1 MPPESAGAVTALSGK
16 PAQIN
21 AFAAIVVA
29 LAGRYSFEQREDG
42 SPPLLGIGGMAE
54 VYLAT
59 DLRHERPVA
68 LKVLQPIIANILG
81 PERFLQEVR
90 IATRL
95 THPNILPLLEAGSS
109 DIPQGG
115 TLLWFAM
122 PAVAGSLRDRLNR
135 EGALAV
141 EVALRITQQI
151 AEALACAHGE
161 HLIHRDVKPENILLD
176 GDHAYLADFG
186 VAKALSHVSEEITSA
201 GLAVGTPAYMSPEQ
215 GAGGHAH
222 IDARSDVYSLG
233 CVLYEMLAG
242 EPPFTGPTAHAII
255 ARHQVEPPRSL
266 RVVRPTISPA
276 LEGLVMRAL
285 AKVPADRFTSAT
297 AFAVEV
303 SQPRMAAPAPATLT
317 ADTRV
322 TPATRL
328 RSKSWVTR
336 VAWLLLPVALAA
348 VVGPRVVTTLRRL
361 SSQGTALDST
371 RYAVL
376 PFAYDSGVATLNE
389 RAALRDALASRWSGI
404 TLVEEFR
411 EAELL
416 QAHAARTWTMSDA
429 YQAAL
434 TLGAGR
440 FVRGTVT
447 RMGDSLRILAGL
459 YDATR
464 GGTQLSL
471 ATARLPADTR
481 EGSGTFARIAELLVL
496 RDALPPD
503 SATDQLGSRSLPA
516 VQAFAAGTRAL
527 REWDLAAADG
537 AFDRATSF
545 DRDFARA
552 YLWLGL
558 TRQWEQVESGRWRSA
573 AEQAASGRAT
583 LTTREQ
589 LLADALL
596 ASARGTPMAACPVW
610 EGLTQRDPSDFVA
623 WYGLGFC
630 QVTDSVVIRD
640 PRNPGAWRFRSS
652 YYSGLRALV
661 QAYHLH
667 PEILSAYREGS
678 YAALREL
685 FFVDGNNFHH
695 GRSLDG
701 QFRFTAFPIQAADS
715 LAFEPL
721 LTTTALIP
729 DRRSLA
735 TRTRASLHQRRMLL
749 DIAEGWTAAAPD
761 DPRALEAKGI
771 ALDLLH
777 RRDAVE
783 ALRHALAMSH
793 DPSDRLRVGQ
803 TLTWVLLKE
812 SLPEDAAGLERALAL
827 LDSLLAEQ
835 SPATTPDPVRLAGL
849 ASLTGRVDL
858 AAEYLRQ
865 PRAVASLSVPPELG
879 GLATSLLIY
888 STVGGPSDTLDRL
901 TRQVRTAISRMPDPP
916 AREEASAAWLARAA
930 TLAYPVHPLPG
941 IDDLNRL
948 GDPLLDAQAA
958 DQRKDAAERSR
969 LLAQLGQMRA
979 SVPPNEVTF
988 DALYPEAALNASA
1001 GDRAGAAAWIDSA
1014 LAAMGDMATD
1024 ALADPI
1030 RAATLV
1036 PTLVLRADLAAQTG
1050 DRVTARRWA
1059 RPASRLL
1066 RDCDPFLRPTL
1077 TRMQSLAR

>member
-1 MPPESAGAVTALSGK
+1 
-16 PAQIN
+16 
-21 AFAAIVVA
+21 
-29 LAGRYSFEQREDG
+29 
-42 SPPLLGIGGMAE
+42 MAE

-59 DLRHERPVA
+59 DLHHERLVA

-135 EGALAV
+135 EGTLAID
-141 EVALRITQQI
+141 VALRIAQQV

-161 HLIHRDVKPENILLD
+161 HLVHRDVKPENILLD

-215 GAGGHAH
+215 GAGSHGR
-222 IDARSDVYSLG
+222 IDGRSDVYSLG

-242 EPPFTGPTAHAII
+242 EPPFTGPTTQAII

-276 LEGLVMRAL
+276 LEALVMRAL

-303 SQPRMAAPAPATLT
+303 SEPRMAAPAPATPT
-317 ADTRV
+317 ADTQV
-322 TPATRL
+322 TPATHL
-328 RSKSWVTR
+328 RSRSWVTR
-336 VAWLLLPVALAA
+336 AAWLLLPVALAA
-348 VVGPRVVTTLRRL
+348 LVGPRVVTTVRRL
-361 SSQGTALDST
+361 SLQATALDST

-481 EGSGTFARIAELLVL
+481 EGSATFARMAELLVL

-537 AFDRATSF
+537 AFDRATTF

-610 EGLTQRDPSDFVA
+610 KRLTQRDPSDFFA

-640 PRNPGAWRFRSS
+640 PPNSSAWRFRSS

-701 QFRFTAFPIQAADS
+701 QFRFTAFPIQAADT

-783 ALRHALAMSH
+783 ALRQALAMSQ

-901 TRQVRTAISRMPDPP
+901 TRQVRTAIARMPDPP

-941 IDDLNRL
+941 IDDLKRL

-958 DQRKDAAERSR
+958 DQRKDAAELSR

-979 SVPPNEVTF
+979 SVPPSEVTF

-1001 GDRAGAAAWIDSA
+1001 GNRAGAAAWIDST

-1036 PTLVLRADLAAQTG
+1036 PTLVLRADLAAQSG

-1066 RDCDPFLRPTL
+1066 RDSDPFLRPTL
-1077 TRMQSLAR
+1077 TRMESLAR

>member
-1 MPPESAGAVTALSGK
+1 MAARLCSEAVAWPKSIWPP
-16 PAQIN
+16 I
-21 AFAAIVVA
+21 FAN
-29 LAGRYSFEQREDG
+29 E
-42 SPPLLGIGGMAE
+42 
-54 VYLAT
+54 
-59 DLRHERPVA
+59 HPVA
-68 LKVLQPIIANILG
+68 LKVLQPVVANILG

-90 IATRL
+90 IASRL
-95 THPNILPLLEAGSS
+95 THPNILPLLEAGSA
-109 DIPQGG
+109 DFPPGG
-115 TLLWFAM
+115 TLLWFTM
-122 PAVAGSLRDRLNR
+122 PAVPGTLRDRLKR
-135 EGALAV
+135 EGEFTIEL
-141 EVALRITQQI
+141 ALRIAQQI
-151 AEALACAHGE
+151 AEALACAHDE
-161 HLIHRDVKPENILLD
+161 HLVHRDVKPENILLD
-176 GDHAYLADFG
+176 GDHVFLADFG
-186 VAKALSHVSEEITSA
+186 VAKALSHVTEEITSA

-215 GAGGHAH
+215 GGGHAR
-222 IDARSDVYSLG
+222 IDGRSDIYSLG

-242 EPPFTGPTAHAII
+242 EPPFTGPTTQAII

-266 RVVRPTISPA
+266 RVVRSTISPA
-276 LEGLVMRAL
+276 LEALVMRAL
-285 AKVPADRFTSAT
+285 AKVPADRFSSAT
-297 AFAVEV
+297 VFADEMGRV
-303 SQPRMAAPAPATLT
+303 LT
-317 ADTRV
+317 APPDL
-322 TPATRL
+322 ATAWPLPPPTSTADHAQVRLAARL
-328 RSKSWVTR
+328 RSKSWGTL
-336 VAWLLLPVALAA
+336 VAWLLLSAAL
-348 VVGPRVVTTLRRL
+348 VGLVGPRVATTVRGLF
-361 SSQGTALDST
+361 SQETALDST
-371 RYAVL
+371 RYSVL
-376 PFAYDSGVATLNE
+376 PFAYDSGVASLNE
-389 RAALRDALASRWSGI
+389 RPAIRDALASKWSGI

-416 QAHAARTWTMSDA
+416 QAQATKSWTTSDA

-434 TLGAGR
+434 SLGAGR

-447 RMGDSLRILAGL
+447 RVGDSLRILAGL

-464 GGTQLSL
+464 GGAQLSF
-471 ATARLPADTR
+471 ATARLSADTR
-481 EGSGTFARIAELLVL
+481 EASGTLARIADLLVL

-516 VQAFAAGTRAL
+516 VQAFSAGTRAL
-527 REWDLAAADG
+527 QEWNLPAADS
-537 AFDRATSF
+537 AFDRATTF

-558 TRQWEQVESGRWRSA
+558 ARQWEQVESGRWRSA

-583 LTTREQ
+583 LAAREQ

-596 ASARGTPMAACPVW
+596 ASARGAAACPVW
-610 EGLTQRDPSDFVA
+610 QSLTQRDPSDFIA

-630 QVTDSVVIRD
+630 QVTDSAVIRD
-640 PRNPGAWRFRSS
+640 PRSPGAWRFRSS
-652 YYSGLRALV
+652 YYSGLLALV

-685 FFVDGNNFHH
+685 FFVDGNNFHQ
-695 GRSLDG
+695 GYSLDG
-701 QFRFTAFPIQAADS
+701 QFRFSAFPIQAADS
-715 LAFEPL
+715 LAFAPI
-721 LTTTALIP
+721 LTMTAVIP

-735 TRTRASLHQRRMLL
+735 TRMRASLHQRRMLL
-749 DIAEGWTAAAPD
+749 DIAEGWTAAAPG

-783 ALRHALAMSH
+783 ALRQALAMSH
-793 DPSDRLRVGQ
+793 DPSDRPRVGQ

-849 ASLTGRVDL
+849 ASLTGRFDL

-865 PRAVASLSVPPELG
+865 PRALASLSAPPELG

-901 TRQVRTAISRMPDPP
+901 TRQVRTAISRMPDSA
-916 AREEASAAWLARAA
+916 AREETSAAWLARAA
-930 TLAYPVHPLPG
+930 TLAYPVHPLPEIG
-941 IDDLNRL
+941 DLNRL

-958 DQRKDAAERSR
+958 DQRGDVAERSR

-988 DALYPEAALNASA
+988 DALYPEAALHARA
-1001 GDRAGAAAWIDSA
+1001 GDRAGAVAWIDST
-1014 LAAMGDMATD
+1014 LAAVGDMATD

-1036 PTLVLRADLAAQTG
+1036 PTLVLRADLAVQAG
-1050 DRVTARRWA
+1050 DSVTARRWA
-1059 RPASRLL
+1059 RPAQRLW

-1077 TRMQSLAR
+1077 ARMQALAP

>member
-1 MPPESAGAVTALSGK
+1 MKRPQTD
-16 PAQIN
+16 
-21 AFAAIVVA
+21 AFAAIEAA
-29 LAGRYSFEQREDG
+29 LAGRYSFERREDG
-42 SPPLLGIGGMAE
+42 GPPLLGSGGMAE

-59 DLRHERPVA
+59 DLRHQRPVA
-68 LKVLQPIIANILG
+68 IKVLQRVVANILG
-81 PERFLQEVR
+81 PERFLQEIG

-135 EGALAV
+135 EGELAI
-141 EVALRITQQI
+141 EVALRIAQQI

-161 HLIHRDVKPENILLD
+161 HLVHRDVKPENILLD
-176 GDHAYLADFG
+176 GDHVFLADFG
-186 VAKALSHVSEEITSA
+186 IAKALSHVTEEITSA

-215 GAGGHAH
+215 GGGHAR

-242 EPPFTGPTAHAII
+242 EPPFTGPSTQAII
-255 ARHQVEPPRSL
+255 ARHQAEPPRSL

-276 LEGLVMRAL
+276 LEALVMRAL
-285 AKVPADRFTSAT
+285 AKVPADRFISAT

-303 SQPRMAAPAPATLT
+303 SQPLMAWPAPATPT
-317 ADTRV
+317 ADRAQV
-322 TPATRL
+322 TLATRL
-328 RSKSWVTR
+328 RSKSWVTL
-336 VAWLLLPVALAA
+336 VAWLLIPVALAA
-348 VVGPRVVTTLRRL
+348 LVGPRVVTTVRRL
-361 SSQGTALDST
+361 FSQETALDST

-376 PFAYDSGVATLNE
+376 PFAYDSNVATLNE

-416 QAHAARTWTMSDA
+416 QAHATKAWTTSDA

-447 RMGDSLRILAGL
+447 RIGDSLRILAGL

-464 GGTQLSL
+464 GGAQLSL
-471 ATARLPADTR
+471 ATARLGADTR
-481 EGSGTFARIAELLVL
+481 EASGTFARIADLLVL
-496 RDALPPD
+496 RDALPAD
-503 SATDQLGSRSLPA
+503 SATDHLGSRSLPA

-527 REWDLAAADG
+527 HEWNLPAADS
-537 AFDRATSF
+537 AFDRATTF

-558 TRQWEQVESGRWRSA
+558 TRQWERVESGRWRSA
-573 AEQAASGRAT
+573 AEQAASARAT
-583 LTTREQ
+583 LGAREQ

-596 ASARGTPMAACPVW
+596 ASARGLAPCPGW
-610 EGLTQRDPSDFVA
+610 HDLTQRDPSDFIA

-630 QVTDSVVIRD
+630 KVTDSVVIRD
-640 PRNPGAWRFRSS
+640 PRNPGTWRFRSS
-652 YYSGLRALV
+652 YYSGLLALV

-667 PEILSAYREGS
+667 PEMLSAYREGS

-685 FFVDGNNFHH
+685 FFVDGNNFHE

-701 QFRFTAFPIQAADS
+701 QVRFTAFPTQAADS
-715 LAFEPL
+715 LAFEPI
-721 LTTTALIP
+721 LTTTAVIP
-729 DRRSLA
+729 DQRSLV

-749 DIAEGWTAAAPD
+749 DIAEGWTAAAPG

-777 RRDAVE
+777 RRDAVD
-783 ALRHALAMSH
+783 ALRQALAMSH

-803 TLTWVLLKE
+803 TLTWVMLKE
-812 SLPEDAAGLERALAL
+812 SFPEDAAGLERALAL

-849 ASLTGRVDL
+849 ASLTGRTDR

-865 PRAVASLSVPPELG
+865 PRALASLSAPPELG

-901 TRQVRTAISRMPDPP
+901 TRQVRTAISRMPDPA

-930 TLAYPVHPLPG
+930 TLAYPAHPLPG

-948 GDPLLDAQAA
+948 GDPL
-958 DQRKDAAERSR
+958 
-969 LLAQLGQMRA
+969 
-979 SVPPNEVTF
+979 
-988 DALYPEAALNASA
+988 
-1001 GDRAGAAAWIDSA
+1001 
-1014 LAAMGDMATD
+1014 
-1024 ALADPI
+1024 
-1030 RAATLV
+1030 
-1036 PTLVLRADLAAQTG
+1036 
-1050 DRVTARRWA
+1050 
-1059 RPASRLL
+1059 
-1066 RDCDPFLRPTL
+1066 
-1077 TRMQSLAR
+1077 

>member
-1 MPPESAGAVTALSGK
+1 MPPDRAGAVTAPSEK
-16 PAQIN
+16 RAQTT
-21 AFAAIVVA
+21 AFDAIGAA

-42 SPPLLGIGGMAE
+42 SPPLLGSGGMAE

-59 DLRHERPVA
+59 DLRHQRLVA
-68 LKVLQPIIANILG
+68 LKVLQPVVANILG
-81 PERFLQEVR
+81 PERFLQEIR

-95 THPNILPLLEAGSS
+95 THPNILPLFEAGSS

-122 PAVAGSLRDRLNR
+122 PAVAGTLRDRLKK
-135 EGALAV
+135 EGQLAI
-141 EVALRITQQI
+141 EVALRVAQQI
-151 AEALACAHGE
+151 AAAMACAHSE
-161 HLIHRDVKPENILLD
+161 HLVHRDVKPENILLD
-176 GDHAYLADFG
+176 GDHAFLADFG
-186 VAKALSHVSEEITSA
+186 VAKALSDVSQEISSA

-215 GAGGHAH
+215 GAGGHER

-242 EPPFTGPTAHAII
+242 EPPFTGPTTQAII
-255 ARHQVEPPRSL
+255 ARHQVDPPRSL
-266 RVVRPTISPA
+266 RVVRSTISPA
-276 LEGLVMRAL
+276 LEALVMRAL
-285 AKVPADRFTSAT
+285 AKVPADRFSSAT
-297 AFAVEV
+297 AFAAEMGRV
-303 SQPRMAAPAPATLT
+303 
-317 ADTRV
+317 ADHAQV
-322 TPATRL
+322 PPVIGL
-328 RSKSWVTR
+328 RSKSWVTI
-336 VAWLLLPVALAA
+336 VAWLLLTAALAGL
-348 VVGPRVVTTLRRL
+348 VGPRVVTTVRHLH
-361 SSQGTALDST
+361 SQGTTLDST

-376 PFAYDSGVATLNE
+376 PFVYDTGVASLNE
-389 RAALRDALASRWSGI
+389 RPALRDALASRWSGI
-404 TLVEEFR
+404 RLVEEFR

-416 QAHAARTWTMSDA
+416 QAHATTTWTTSDA

-440 FVRGTVT
+440 FVRGMVT

-464 GGTQLSL
+464 GGAQLSF
-471 ATARLPADTR
+471 ATARLGADTR
-481 EGSGTFARIAELLVL
+481 EASGTLARIADLLVL
-496 RDALPPD
+496 RNDLPPD
-503 SATDQLGSRSLPA
+503 SATEQLGSRSLPA
-516 VQAFAAGTRAL
+516 IQAFAAGTRAL
-527 REWDLAAADG
+527 QQWNLPAADS
-537 AFDRATSF
+537 AFDRATTF
-545 DRDFARA
+545 DREFARA

-558 TRQWEQVESGRWRSA
+558 TRQWERVESGRWRSA
-573 AEQAASGRAT
+573 AEQAASARAT
-583 LTTREQ
+583 LAAREQ

-596 ASARGTPMAACPVW
+596 ASARGASVPACPIW
-610 EGLTQRDPSDFVA
+610 QNLTQREPSDFFA

-630 QVTDSVVIRD
+630 QLTDSVVIRD

-652 YYSGLRALV
+652 YYSGLLALV

-678 YAALREL
+678 YSALREL
-685 FFVDGNNFHH
+685 FFVDGNNFHQ
-695 GRSLDG
+695 GRTLDG
-701 QFRFTAFPIQAADS
+701 QFRFTAFPTQSADS
-715 LAFEPL
+715 LAFEPI

-729 DRRSLA
+729 DRRSLDM
-735 TRTRASLHQRRMLL
+735 RTRASLHQRRMLL

-777 RRDAVE
+777 RREAVE
-783 ALRHALAMSH
+783 ALRHAMAMSQ
-793 DPSDRLRVGQ
+793 DQSDRLRVGQ

-812 SLPEDAAGLERALAL
+812 SLPEDAAGLERALTL

-835 SPATTPDPVRLAGL
+835 SPATTPDPVRHAGL
-849 ASLTGRVDL
+849 AILSGRADL

-865 PRAVASLSVPPELG
+865 PRALASLSVPPELG

-901 TRQVRTAISRMPDPP
+901 TRQVRTAISRMPDAP

-930 TLAYPVHPLPG
+930 TLAYPVHPLAG
-941 IDDLNRL
+941 IGDLSGL

-958 DQRKDAAERSR
+958 DKRKDAAELSR

-979 SVPPNEVTF
+979 SVPPSEVTF
-988 DALYPEAALNASA
+988 DELYPEAALNASA

-1014 LAAMGDMATD
+1014 LAAMDDMATD
-1024 ALADPI
+1024 AVADPI

-1036 PTLVLRADLAAQTG
+1036 PTLVLRAELAAQTG
-1050 DRVTARRWA
+1050 DSVTARRWA
-1059 RPASRLL
+1059 RPASRLW
-1066 RDCDPFLRPTL
+1066 RDCDAFLRPTL

>member
-1 MPPESAGAVTALSGK
+1 
-16 PAQIN
+16 
-21 AFAAIVVA
+21 
-29 LAGRYSFEQREDG
+29 
-42 SPPLLGIGGMAE
+42 MAE

-59 DLRHERPVA
+59 DLRQQRPVA
-68 LKVLQPIIANILG
+68 IKVLQRVVANILG
-81 PERFLQEVR
+81 PERFLQEIR

-135 EGALAV
+135 EGELAI
-141 EVALRITQQI
+141 EVALRIAQQI

-161 HLIHRDVKPENILLD
+161 HLVHRDVKPENILLD
-176 GDHAYLADFG
+176 GDHVFLADFG
-186 VAKALSHVSEEITSA
+186 IAKALSHVTEEITSA

-215 GAGGHAH
+215 GSGHAR

-242 EPPFTGPTAHAII
+242 EPPFTGPSTQAII

-276 LEGLVMRAL
+276 LEALVMRAL
-285 AKVPADRFTSAT
+285 AKVPADRFSSAT

-303 SQPRMAAPAPATLT
+303 SQPLMARPAPATPSDR
-317 ADTRV
+317 AQV
-322 TPATRL
+322 TLATRL
-328 RSKSWVTR
+328 RSKSWVTL
-336 VAWLLLPVALAA
+336 VAWLLIPVALAA
-348 VVGPRVVTTLRRL
+348 LVGPRVVTTVRRL
-361 SSQGTALDST
+361 FSQETALDST

-416 QAHAARTWTMSDA
+416 QAHATKTWTTSDA

-447 RMGDSLRILAGL
+447 RVGDSLRILAGL

-464 GGTQLSL
+464 GGAQLSV
-471 ATARLPADTR
+471 ATARLRADTR
-481 EGSGTFARIAELLVL
+481 EASGTLARMADLLVL
-496 RDALPPD
+496 RDDLPPD
-503 SATDQLGSRSLPA
+503 SATDQIGSRSLPA

-527 REWDLAAADG
+527 QEWNLPAADS
-537 AFDRATSF
+537 AFDRATTF
-545 DRDFARA
+545 DRDFTRA

-558 TRQWEQVESGRWRSA
+558 ARQWEQVESGRWRSA
-573 AEQAASGRAT
+573 AEQATSGRAT
-583 LTTREQ
+583 LVAREQ

-596 ASARGTPMAACPVW
+596 ASAHGEATCPVW
-610 EGLTQRDPSDFVA
+610 QSLTQRDRSDFIA

-640 PRNPGAWRFRSS
+640 PRNPSAWRFRSS
-652 YYSGLRALV
+652 YYSGLLALV
-661 QAYHLH
+661 QTYHLH
-667 PEILSAYREGS
+667 PEILSAYREGG

-685 FFVDGNNFHH
+685 FFVDGNNFHQ

-715 LAFEPL
+715 LAFEPI

-735 TRTRASLHQRRMLL
+735 IRTRASLHQRRMLL
-749 DIAEGWTAAAPD
+749 DIAEGWTAAAPG

-783 ALRHALAMSH
+783 ALRQALAMSR

-835 SPATTPDPVRLAGL
+835 SPTTTPDPVRLAGL
-849 ASLTGRVDL
+849 ASLIGRVDL

-865 PRAVASLSVPPELG
+865 PRALASLSAPPELG

-901 TRQVRTAISRMPDPP
+901 TRQLRTAISRMPDPA

-958 DQRKDAAERSR
+958 DQRRDAAERSR
-969 LLAQLGQMRA
+969 LLTQLGQMRA
-979 SVPPNEVTF
+979 STPPNEVTF
-988 DALYPEAALNASA
+988 DALYPEAALH
-1001 GDRAGAAAWIDSA
+1001 AGAGNRTGAVAWIDST
-1014 LAAMGDMATD
+1014 LAALGDMASD

-1036 PTLVLRADLAAQTG
+1036 PTLVLRADLAAQMS
-1050 DRVTARRWA
+1050 DSVTARRWA
-1059 RPASRLL
+1059 RPASRLW

-1077 TRMQSLAR
+1077 ARMQALAR